1 MPLYRTLGEIRADIQ
16 AMTGF
21 GATGASAGVN
31 LRVIDGFI
39 RTAQSQLYWAGAH
52 RVLQTYVDTTI
63 GASQTLV
70 DYPEEL
76 HPERITKISIKFS
89 GVWSPALMRGIAPE
103 HYTHQD
109 NPGPPSR
116 YEFYDQ
122 IEFWPESDAVYEV
135 RIWGLKPLQRLTQDG
150 DRTTIDSDLV
160 QSVALGMA
168 KAHYRQPDAQ
178 FYVDQASNIL
188 GSLKSSQWTGRVF
201 NPRQAATQTMPKPQ
215 VLDRDT

>member
-16 AMTGF
+16 AMCGF
-21 GATGASAGVN
+21 GATGAAAGVN

-52 RVLQTYVDTTI
+52 RVLQTYVTTEI
-63 GASQTLV
+63 GASQTLL

-76 HPERITKISIKFS
+76 HPERITQVSVKFS
-89 GVWSPALMRGIAPE
+89 GVWSPPLLRGIDPE

-116 YEFYDQ
+116 YELYDQ

-135 RIWGLKPLQRLTQDG
+135 RIWGMKPLERLTQDS
-150 DRTTIDSDLV
+150 DRTTLDSDLV

-178 FYVDQASNIL
+178 FYVDQATTIL
-188 GSLKSSQWTGRVF
+188 ASLKSSQWTGRVY
-201 NPRQAATQTMPKPQ
+201 NPRQATTQTMPKPQ
-215 VLDRDT
+215 VVGRDA